1 VGFFGNLAS
10 ADQFISQLIGV
21 LSVGLYC
28 VIFASIAY
36 WGVNLLLGLRV
47 SEEVEMAGLDFHEH
61 GVSGYRGLR
70 DNTPPWAS
78 LLSPAYGSTVTG
90 TIEVVADATDDRGVA
105 GVRFTLDGEPLG
117 EGGDAPPYKITW
129 DTRLT
134 SNGEHILTAIAWDAA
149 DNHGSSVPFRIR
161 VEN

>member
-1 VGFFGNLAS
+1 VGLFGNLAS

-28 VIFASIAY
+28 AIFAGIAY

-47 SEEVEMAGLDFHEH
+47 SEEVEVAGLDFHEH

-70 DNTPPWAS
+70 DTTPPWVT

-105 GVRFTLDGEPLG
+105 GVSFTLDGEPLG
-117 EGGDAPPYKITW
+117 EGRDTPPYVITW
-129 DTRLT
+129 DTRST
-134 SNGEHILTAIAWDAA
+134 PNGEHTLTAIAWDAA